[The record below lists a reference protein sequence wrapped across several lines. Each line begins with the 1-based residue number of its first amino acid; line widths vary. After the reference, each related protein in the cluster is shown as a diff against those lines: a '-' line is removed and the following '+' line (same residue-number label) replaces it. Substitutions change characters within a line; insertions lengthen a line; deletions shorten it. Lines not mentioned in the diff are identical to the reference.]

1 MATSKTW
8 TRTLDLD
15 SEKLGPLKIW
25 NLKNMNPRKYAVN
38 MGEIKK
44 FLTLVNYV
52 LLIKTMR
59 YVICCL
65 KVHRYLN

>member
-8 TRTLDLD
+8 TRTSDLD
-15 SEKLGPLKIW
+15 SEKLGPLKTW
-25 NLKNMNPRKYAVN
+25 NLINMNPGKYAVN

-52 LLIKTMR
+52 L
-59 YVICCL
+59 
-65 KVHRYLN
+65 